1 MALARLRRDDNVIVI
16 AGRERGKTGKVLRVL
31 TEENRVVIERVNVVK
46 RHLKPRGQ
54 QQGGIIE
61 KEAPVHASNVQPLCS
76 RCGKPARVGARRLED
91 GSGVRICKR
100 CDEQLDKA

>member
-1 MALARLRRDDNVIVI
+1 MALQRLRKDDTVIVI

-31 TEENRVVIERVNVVK
+31 RETDRVIVERLNVMK

-54 QQGGIIE
+54 VAGGIVE
-61 KEAPVHASNVQPLCS
+61 KEAGIHVSNVQLLCA

-91 GSGVRICKR
+91 GHGVRVCRR
-100 CDEQLDKA
+100 CGDQLDKA